1 MRAVTLKGFGGVD
14 MLSIGQVP
22 KASIERGSDVLIKV
36 MAAGINRADISQRRG
51 HYPPPAGAS
60 DIMGLEVAG
69 VVAAVG
75 ADVNGRVK
83 EGDKVMALLPGGGY
97 ADYAVAHAGCV
108 MPIPQGYS
116 FMEAAAVPE
125 TFITAWQ
132 ILNRHG
138 KVKPGQRVLIHA
150 GASGIGS
157 ACAQITEKYFKAT
170 AITTSSESKLDIC
183 KGFASVNLSRT
194 RDEAGLAFAPK
205 VKKLFGEESINV
217 IVDPVFGGTY
227 LGENAQVLAPN
238 GHLVVV
244 AFIGGSLVQMNALP
258 FFREQAQITFTKLR
272 CRTEAYKATLVGSFE
287 KEIVPYMN
295 ERIVSP
301 LVNRTFQLEDV
312 AAAHTYIE
320 ENRGY
325 GKVVLST
332 TEASSVSGGTW
343 RDLRR
348 V

>member
-1 MRAVTLKGFGGVD
+1 MMRAVTLKGFGGVD
-14 MLSIGQVP
+14 MMSVVEVP
-22 KASIERGSDVLIKV
+22 KTAIKKGTDVLIKV
-36 MAAGINRADISQRRG
+36 MAAGVNRADISQRRG
-51 HYPPPAGAS
+51 HYPQPDGAS
-60 DIMGLEVAG
+60 EIMGLEVAG
-69 VVAAVG
+69 VVEQVG
-75 ADVNGRVK
+75 PDVDASIK
-83 EGDKVMALLPGGGY
+83 EGDNVMALLPGGGY
-97 ADYAVAHAGCV
+97 ADYAVAHMGCV

-116 FMEAAAVPE
+116 FIEAAAVPE

-170 AITTSSESKLDIC
+170 AVTTSSESKLDIC

-194 RDEAGLAFAPK
+194 RDEDGWAFAPK
-205 VKKLFGEESINV
+205 VKKLFGEESMNV

-227 LGENAQVLAPN
+227 LAENSQVLAQD
-238 GHLVVV
+238 GHLVVL
-244 AFIGGSLVQMNALP
+244 AFMGGSLVRINALP
-258 FFREQAQITFTKLR
+258 LFRERAQITFTKLR
-272 CRTEAYKATLVGSFE
+272 CRSEEYKAMLIQSFE

-295 ERIVSP
+295 ERIISPIVS
-301 LVNRTFQLEDV
+301 RTFQLADV

-325 GKVVLST
+325 GKVVLAMT
-332 TEASSVSGGTW
+332 DTPQRPLV
-343 RDLRR
+343 
-348 V
+348 

>member
-1 MRAVTLKGFGGVD
+1 MMRAVSLKGFGGVD
-14 MLSIGQVP
+14 MMTVAQVP
-22 KASIERGSDVLIKV
+22 KAAIKKGTDVLIKV
-36 MAAGINRADISQRRG
+36 MAAGINRADLSQRRG
-51 HYPPPAGAS
+51 HYPPPDGAT

-69 VVAAVG
+69 VVAQVG
-75 ADVNGRVK
+75 SEVDSSIK
-83 EGDKVMALLPGGGY
+83 EGDNVMALLSGGGY
-97 ADYAVAHAGCV
+97 ADFAVAHMGCV

-116 FMEAAAVPE
+116 FTEAAAVPE

-170 AITTSSESKLDIC
+170 AITTSSESKIDVC
-183 KGFASVNLSRT
+183 KGYASVNLSRT
-194 RDEAGLAFAPK
+194 RDEAGWAFAPK
-205 VKKLFGEESINV
+205 VKKLFGEESMNV

-227 LGENAQVLAPN
+227 LGENAQVLAQD

-244 AFIGGSLVQMNALP
+244 AFMGGSLVQMNALP
-258 FFREQAQITFTKLR
+258 FFREKAQITFTKLR
-272 CRTEAYKATLVGSFE
+272 CRSDAYKTTLVESFE
-287 KEIVPYMN
+287 KDIVPYMN
-295 ERIVSP
+295 ERIISP
-301 LVNRTFQLEDV
+301 IINRTFTMDEV

-325 GKVVLST
+325 GKVVLSM
-332 TEASSVSGGTW
+332 TETPQRPIV
-343 RDLRR
+343 
-348 V
+348 

>member
-1 MRAVTLKGFGGVD
+1 MMRAVSLKGFGGVD
-14 MLSIGQVP
+14 VMSIAQVP
-22 KASIERGSDVLIKV
+22 KATLERASDVLIKV

-60 DIMGLEVAG
+60 DILGLEVAG
-69 VVAAVG
+69 VVTEVG
-75 ADVNGRVK
+75 AEAAGRVK
-83 EGDKVMALLPGGGY
+83 VGDRVMALLPGGGY
-97 ADYAVAHAGCV
+97 ADYAVAHGGCV

-116 FMEAAAVPE
+116 FTEAAAVPE

-170 AITTSSESKLDIC
+170 AITTSSEMKLDIC

-194 RDEAGLAFAPK
+194 RDEAGWAFAPK

-227 LGENAQVLAPN
+227 LGENAQVLAPD

-258 FFREQAQITFTKLR
+258 FFREKAQITFTKLR
-272 CRTEAYKATLVGSFE
+272 CRSEAYKTSLVESFE
-287 KEIVPYMN
+287 REIVPYMN
-295 ERIVSP
+295 ERIISP
-301 LVNRTFQLEDV
+301 IINRTFAVEEV

-325 GKVVLST
+325 GKVVLT
-332 TEASSVSGGTW
+332 MTDTPQ
-343 RDLRR
+343 RPMLF
-348 V
+348 